1 VLAHLVAALKESL
14 IWVAAKGE
22 MSVAPVKMTPTAAP
36 TPRFVAISA
45 LSDAAEYGF
54 AARILYE
61 SQHTRV
67 ASPQYLVISQA
78 IELYLKA
85 FIVIH
90 SGSADVVQRPGIRH
104 NLQGLLAM
112 AEKLGFA
119 GCSQEA
125 RDLIVALQ
133 PLHKTHYFRYRNTTR
148 AQWPSVRV
156 AVETLDGF
164 AKAISR
170 ATSRQINSSR

>member
-1 VLAHLVAALKESL
+1 MKIAIDDPS
-14 IWVAAKGE
+14 
-22 MSVAPVKMTPTAAP
+22 
-36 TPRFVAISA
+36 PRFVAITH
-45 LSDAAEYGF
+45 LSDAAEYSF

-67 ASPQYLVISQA
+67 ASPQYLLISQA

-85 FIVIH
+85 YIVIH
-90 SGSADVVQRPGIRH
+90 SGSSEIVQGPRIRH

-133 PLHKTHYFRYRNTTR
+133 PLHKTHYFRYRNMTR
-148 AQWPSVRV
+148 AQWPAVRV
-156 AVETLDGF
+156 AVAALDGF
-164 AKAISR
+164 AKLISPVISR
-170 ATSRQINSSR
+170 EISRR

>member
-1 VLAHLVAALKESL
+1 
-14 IWVAAKGE
+14 
-22 MSVAPVKMTPTAAP
+22 MSVATKMTPTAAP
-36 TPRFVAISA
+36 TPRFVAITQ
-45 LSDAAEYGF
+45 LSDAAEYVF

-61 SQHTRV
+61 SQHKRV

-90 SGSADVVQRPGIRH
+90 TGSPDIVQGPRIRH

-125 RDLIVALQ
+125 RDLIVAIQ
-133 PLHKTHYFRYRNTTR
+133 PLHLTHYFRYRNRTR

-156 AVETLDGF
+156 AVAALDGL
-164 AKAISR
+164 AKAISPTISKKIGGLK
-170 ATSRQINSSR
+170 A

>member
-1 VLAHLVAALKESL
+1 MATFK
-14 IWVAAKGE
+14 I
-22 MSVAPVKMTPTAAP
+22 TPADTA
-36 TPRFVAISA
+36 TPRFVAITH

-61 SQHTRV
+61 SQHKRI

-85 FIVIH
+85 FIVIR
-90 SGSADVVQRPGIRH
+90 SGSPDVVQGPRIRH

-112 AEKLGFA
+112 AEKFGFA

-125 RDLIVALQ
+125 RDLIAALQ
-133 PLHKTHYFRYRNTTR
+133 PLHKTHYFRYRNMTR
-148 AQWPSVRV
+148 DPWPSVRV
-156 AVETLDGF
+156 AVATLDGF
-164 AKAISR
+164 AKAISPVISK
-170 ATSRQINSSR
+170 AINSR